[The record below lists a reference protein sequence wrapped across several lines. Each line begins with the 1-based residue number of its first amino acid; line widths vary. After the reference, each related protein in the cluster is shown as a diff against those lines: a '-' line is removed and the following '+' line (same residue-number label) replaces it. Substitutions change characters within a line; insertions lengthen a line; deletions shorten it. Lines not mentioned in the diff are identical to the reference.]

1 MKSQKSWDN
10 FYMSLAKKVSEL
22 SYDPKTKVGCV
33 IVEND
38 NILSF
43 SYNGT
48 ASGTCN
54 VMRDINGDTLNT
66 VVHAEVGAIAKC
78 ARQGKAIL
86 GATLYCTRA
95 PCLQCALLMN
105 AAGITRVVY
114 GTEHSSRDGVNFLRE
129 MGILVL
135 KEDYSGELYPNP
147 ISKSS
152 GGRVLDHLVADRTW
166 AID

>member
-1 MKSQKSWDN
+1 MKSQKLWDN
-10 FYMSLAKKVSEL
+10 FYISLARKVAEL

-48 ASGTCN
+48 ASGTDN
-54 VMRDINGDTLNT
+54 VMRDSEGETLNT
-66 VVHAEVGAIAKC
+66 VIHAEVGAIAKC
-78 ARQGKAIL
+78 ARRGKSSL
-86 GATLYCTRA
+86 GTTLYCTRA

-105 AAGITRVVY
+105 AAGISRVVY
-114 GTEHSSRDGVNFLRE
+114 CDDHSSMDGVNFLRD

-135 KEDYSGELYPNP
+135 KETYSGELYPDSG
-147 ISKSS
+147 SKPS
-152 GGRVLDHLVADRTW
+152 GIRVLDHLVANRTW